1 MSLNH
6 LSIEWQR
13 WLRENVVRGCSRE
26 SLLPLLVQGGHTPVL
41 AERALDEALGE
52 PLPVPIAP
60 SASDLLRPAPLLD
73 ANHCL
78 LSDGQRVRIAA
89 VLEAPQLV
97 LYEDLLSA
105 DECSALIAL
114 AETRLARSTVVDEQ
128 LGEARPHEHRS
139 SAGAMFQR
147 GEHALLARIEAR
159 LAELL
164 QWPVERGEGMQV
176 LRYGVGGEYRAHFD
190 YFDPALPGS
199 ERHLRSGGQRVGSCV
214 MYLADLEA
222 GGATRFPSLGLEMR
236 PRRGGALYFA
246 DVDALGRP
254 DAATLHAGAPV
265 QAGVKYIAT
274 KWLRQRTYTA

>member
-1 MSLNH
+1 
-6 LSIEWQR
+6 
-13 WLRENVVRGCSRE
+13 
-26 SLLPLLVQGGHTPVL
+26 VQGGHAPVL

-164 QWPVERGEGMQV
+164 QWPVERGEGMQ
-176 LRYGVGGEYRAHFD
+176 GG
-190 YFDPALPGS
+190 FDPALPGS